1 MKMTFL
7 YDWVKNLAVFLIF
20 ISIIRNLLPKS
31 HYEKYVKLFTGMLVI
46 LLVLQPLS
54 GFLGV
59 QDRIDTLFSL
69 DLYSQ
74 EMDEMK
80 EDFVQAGSGYENA
93 LLEEYED
100 QIKKQVT
107 LLLKEEG
114 VQVSQIDFYVCM
126 EEGADEYGN
135 ISRMEVYLGEE
146 EEKNSDKFPTIP
158 TPEIE
163 LEKER
168 AEQTENGF
176 LSDYQRIDEEKLAEK
191 ICDYY
196 NLERSQVEIYG

>member
-1 MKMTFL
+1 MDFL
-7 YDWVKNLAVFLIF
+7 YDWVKNLAVFMIF

-80 EDFVQAGSGYENA
+80 ADFVQAGSGYEDA
-93 LLEEYED
+93 LLNEYEE

-107 LLLKEEG
+107 LLLQEEG

-135 ISRMEVYLGEE
+135 ISRMEIYLGEE

-196 NLERSQVEIYG
+196 NLERNQVEIYG

>member
-1 MKMTFL
+1 MVFL

-54 GFLGV
+54 GFLRV

-80 EDFVQAGSGYENA
+80 ADFVQAGSGYEDA
-93 LLEEYED
+93 LLNEYEE

-163 LEKER
+163 LEKEL
-168 AEQTENGF
+168 AEQTEDGF

-191 ICDYY
+191 ICAYY